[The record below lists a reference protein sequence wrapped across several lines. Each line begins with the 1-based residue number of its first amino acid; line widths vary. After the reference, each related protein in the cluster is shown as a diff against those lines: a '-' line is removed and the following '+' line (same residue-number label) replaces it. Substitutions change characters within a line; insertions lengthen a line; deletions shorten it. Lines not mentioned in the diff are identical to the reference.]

1 MAGDVGAGAWL
12 GCGLVV
18 LLLLHVGL
26 SSLQHGGWA
35 PREQGPREQALLVTG
50 IFLTQ
55 PWTLHSVRSTTACGS
70 PRDLPRVYGRV
81 METHHDL
88 MRGVSGSQANLSIRD
103 QR

>member
-35 PREQGPREQALLVTG
+35 PREQALLVTG

-88 MRGVSGSQANLSIRD
+88 MRGVSGSQANLSIQD